1 MLAPFF
7 FCKYLPGL
15 HSISH
20 FPILMS
26 YQNFFQSITRPW
38 WFLNFFTG
46 QTKSPDYSPTR
57 TWLGHK
63 DMAQL
68 HYLIIYN
75 ICFLPFVCIIFQKK
89 VLNFSRTWFV
99 WSIELLVSFFQI
111 FRKIFPSTYPC
122 LSGLMRGL
130 FLLGLVISA
139 LFWPG
144 KGNFDR
150 FWSSF
155 KIFDRFWPIT
165 KLTANYKDCKPKFHW
180 VVIIFKLSLG

>member
-1 MLAPFF
+1 MHHFF
-7 FCKYLPGL
+7 FANTYQVCTV
-15 HSISH
+15 
-20 FPILMS
+20 FPIF
-26 YQNFFQSITRPW
+26 QFQWAIKKFQSITRPW
-38 WFLNFFTG
+38 WFFNFFTG

-75 ICFLPFVCIIFQKK
+75 ICFLPFVFIIFQKK

-155 KIFDRFWPIT
+155 KIFDRFRPIT